1 MNRNIPARTFIFL
14 FTLMI
19 AMANH
24 SAEGAYDAKPFIGAG
39 ILPYAEQE
47 GRLYILLGYDLG
59 RGWTGFG
66 GGPELVS
73 SVAKPTPRWESPKET
88 ALREGFEECRMVI
101 SLTELENG
109 FDDARYF
116 PKAHD
121 PKAFRTF
128 TVKIPYRPEAV
139 FRNRAV
145 PVKSVYAET
154 KEYFW
159 VPLEQLCAVV
169 QSGGREL
176 EGAPIDKK
184 LWETFY
190 QGLSPLF
197 AADDYREYFPR

>member
-1 MNRNIPARTFIFL
+1 MNCNILARTFIFL
-14 FTLMI
+14 FALVI

-24 SAEGAYDAKPFIGAG
+24 SAEAAYDVKPFIGAG

-66 GGPELVS
+66 GGPEMVS

-101 SLTELENG
+101 SLTELEEG
-109 FDDARYF
+109 IDGARYF
-116 PKAHD
+116 PASHD

-128 TVKIPYRPEAV
+128 TVKVTYRPVAV

-159 VPLEQLCAVV
+159 VPLEQLCTLVR
-169 QSGGREL
+169 SGRREL
-176 EGAPIDKK
+176 DGAPNDEA

-190 QGLSPLF
+190 EGLRPLF
-197 AADDYREYFPR
+197 ASDDYRKYFPK